1 MLDDEGRSDFGALQ
15 RSLGGRGGKLPSSS
29 SIYVVFDLLYCDGH
43 DLQTMELSSRR
54 HLLEQLLADRDG
66 LIQFSEEN
74 DGEGG
79 AIFRAACGHC
89 LDGIIFKDADSA
101 YRSGRTADWIKV
113 NCIASESFFIVGY
126 EKTSTARNGL
136 GSLLLVAR
144 K

>member
-1 MLDDEGRSDFGALQ
+1 
-15 RSLGGRGGKLPSSS
+15 
-29 SIYVVFDLLYCDGH
+29 
-43 DLQTMELSSRR
+43 MELSSRR

-89 LDGIIFKDADSA
+89 LDGIIFKDGDSA